1 MANLE
6 TGHAK
11 NVANFETLISFCT
24 GYGASYNPSKSSIKL
39 PTLTTLHITAK
50 DKMSVVKTAES
61 AWSDAVGVREVLFKP
76 LSKLTTRV
84 LNALAASEVSVPS
97 VDNAKTIANKIQ
109 GKRATPKNS
118 PHPVD
123 PAVPKE
129 ETPQNISASQMGFDN
144 RIDNL
149 DKLIKHLTAQT
160 GYVPNE
166 TELSTA
172 ALTTLLANM
181 KVANTATISTNT
193 VLSNARIE
201 RDKVLYKP
209 ETGLVDIVDD
219 VKKYVKSLFGASTPQ
234 YKQISGLKFTRPRK

>member
-11 NVANFETLISFCT
+11 NVANFEALISFCT
-24 GYGASYNPSKSSIKL
+24 GYGVSYNPSKSSIKL
-39 PTLTTLHITAK
+39 PTLTTLHTAAK

-84 LNALAASEVSVPS
+84 LNALASSEVPAPS

-118 PHPVD
+118 PPPID

-149 DKLIKHLTAQT
+149 DKLIKLLTAQT
-160 GYVPNE
+160 GYAPNE
-166 TELSTA
+166 TELSTV

-181 KVANTATISTNT
+181 KVANTAAIGTNT

-209 ETGLVDIVDD
+209 ETGLVDIAAD
-219 VKKYVKSLFGASTPQ
+219 VKTYVKSVFNATSPQ
-234 YKQISGLKFTRPRK
+234 FKQISGIKFTQPKK